1 LFAGFSY
8 LGQRLRRLIFEN
20 PPEFARRAL
29 SICRPGAY
37 TGRMWRWGKG
47 RAAMALGLA
56 CAAAPALALVGD
68 RAADVLAKLERG
80 RWQVRS
86 ASQAAVQH
94 SVCLGDPALLLQLEH
109 GLQGC
114 TQQRVAT
121 SERNATVEY
130 VCPGR
135 GFGHSTIRIETS
147 TAATIDTQGFVDG
160 HPFSY
165 RATAR
170 KLSDC

>member
-1 LFAGFSY
+1 L
-8 LGQRLRRLIFEN
+8 
-20 PPEFARRAL
+20 
-29 SICRPGAY
+29 
-37 TGRMWRWGKG
+37 
-47 RAAMALGLA
+47 ALGLA
-56 CAAAPALALVGD
+56 VAAGPALALAGGGV
-68 RAADVLAKLERG
+68 ADALAKLEHG

-94 SVCLGDPALLLQLEH
+94 SLCLGDPTLLFQLEH
-109 GLQGC
+109 GLRGC
-114 TQQRVAT
+114 SQQIVGAD
-121 SERNATVEY
+121 ERRATVEY

-135 GFGHSTIRIETS
+135 GFGHTTVRVETS
-147 TAATIDTQGFVDG
+147 TTATIDTQGFVDG